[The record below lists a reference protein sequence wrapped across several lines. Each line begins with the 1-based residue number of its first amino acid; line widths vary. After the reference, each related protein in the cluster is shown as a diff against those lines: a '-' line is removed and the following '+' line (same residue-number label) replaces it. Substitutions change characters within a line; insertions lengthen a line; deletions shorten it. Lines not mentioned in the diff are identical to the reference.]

1 MARKLLFAFLLVV
14 WLSAVACGMALMWSY
29 NHKPGEAAVAPL
41 RWPSESR
48 LRRTEG
54 RFTLVLLAHPKCP
67 CTRATLEELSKLLA
81 HTAAGRLDT
90 FLLFVQPKGSP
101 EGWHRSDLW
110 NSASSIPG
118 VKVLVDDDGLE
129 ANRFD
134 AHVSGQ
140 VLLYDENGNLVF
152 HGGIT
157 DSRGQIGDNAGR
169 RAIESLVNQ
178 GTSDR
183 DQSLVF
189 GCPLFDPDSECR
201 RPNHATLNR

>member
-1 MARKLLFAFLLVV
+1 MARRILFALLLVV
-14 WLSAVACGMALMWSY
+14 WLSVVACGMALMWSY
-29 NHKPGEAAVAPL
+29 NHKPGQAAVAPA
-41 RWPSESR
+41 RWPVESR
-48 LRRTEG
+48 LLQSAR
-54 RFTLVLLAHPKCP
+54 RFTLVLVAHPKCP
-67 CTRATLEELSKLLA
+67 CTRATIEELSKLLA
-81 HTAAGRLDT
+81 HTSGRLDAYM
-90 FLLFVQPKGSP
+90 LFVQPKGSP
-101 EGWHRSDLW
+101 EGWHRGDLW

-118 VKVLVDDDGLE
+118 VKVVLDDDGVE

-157 DSRGQIGDNAGR
+157 ESRGQVGDNAGR
-169 RAIESLVNQ
+169 TAIESLVNQ
-178 GTSDR
+178 GASDR

-201 RPNHATLNR
+201 KPNHDKLNR